1 MLVTSI
7 YVSDFSYVN
16 SPSLKR
22 PVTHIPPDINDVFK
36 INLYGIGDLLE

>member
-36 INLYGIGDLLE
+36 INLYEIGDSRE